1 MRGVEDIETIES
13 MLRGNSIKL
22 LTGGLGIVLLSR
34 PKTDNDTRLTAG
46 NSHPELAQAV
56 AER

>member
-1 MRGVEDIETIES
+1 

-22 LTGGLGIVLLSR
+22 LTGTQYLWNKSSS
-34 PKTDNDTRLTAG
+34 LTQLYAG